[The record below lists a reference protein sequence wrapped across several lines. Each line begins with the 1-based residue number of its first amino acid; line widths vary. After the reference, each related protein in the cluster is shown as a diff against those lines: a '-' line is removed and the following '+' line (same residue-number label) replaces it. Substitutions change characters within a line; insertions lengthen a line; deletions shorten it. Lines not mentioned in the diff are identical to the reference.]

1 MARASKEKKIIVGSI
16 LREKRKAAGLKQHEV
31 AKAISK
37 SRSAYAYY
45 ETGVT
50 MPDYDSLSKLS
61 RIYNVPIEI
70 FDGESENPKEVANQ
84 IKKEIKRL
92 RKDGITDDEFEAARR
107 SLYGKEI
114 MSYNDIDALAN
125 GLVAAHFGE
134 YDMFDI
140 VETFKNVTKG
150 DVLSRLAQVMDEQ
163 YSALS
168 VVKQSEE

>member
-70 FDGESENPKEVANQ
+70 FDGESEKLSAPEPVYRNDWDNSLSFVDLSKFEQEIILKVRAMNKPEKE
-84 IKKEIKRL
+84 RL
-92 RKDGITDDEFEAARR
+92 TDYLGMKDE
-107 SLYGKEI
+107 
-114 MSYNDIDALAN
+114 
-125 GLVAAHFGE
+125 
-134 YDMFDI
+134 
-140 VETFKNVTKG
+140 
-150 DVLSRLAQVMDEQ
+150 
-163 YSALS
+163 
-168 VVKQSEE
+168 